1 MLQNKLKVYYVEK
14 ILTAWYSK
22 YYENIK
28 IYENK
33 GMLILKSKILWQG
46 KLNII
51 K

>member
-14 ILTAWYSK
+14 ILTSWYSK

-33 GMLILKSKILWQG
+33 GMLILIKIKNYG
-46 KLNII
+46 KKDKTL
-51 K
+51 

>member
-1 MLQNKLKVYYVEK
+1 MLQNKLKIYYVEI
-14 ILTAWYSK
+14 ILTSWHSK
-22 YYENIK
+22 YYKNIK

-33 GMLILKSKILWQG
+33 GMLIMKSKILWQG